1 MAEPTDRE
9 RKAQAE
15 KEAKAEKKEKSDL
28 AQKLS
33 VYTGIPAMM
42 VGGLL
47 VGWFIGRY
55 LDNRFHGNNII
66 LGISMLVGFAAG
78 AYQVIEMLKKF
89 Q

>member
-1 MAEPTDRE
+1 MADLHDLQK
-9 RKAQAE
+9 KAQAE
-15 KEAKAEKKEKSDL
+15 KEEKAAKKEKSDL

-33 VYTGIPAMM
+33 VYTGIPALM

-47 VGWFIGRY
+47 VGFVIGKY

-66 LGISMLVGFAAG
+66 LGVSMLVGFAAG
-78 AYQVIEMLKKF
+78 VYQVIEMLKKF

>member
-1 MAEPTDRE
+1 MADPNGGSKETQE
-9 RKAQAE
+9 A
-15 KEAKAEKKEKSDL
+15 KEAKAAKKEKTEL

-33 VYTGIPAMM
+33 VYTGIPALM

-47 VGWFIGRY
+47 VGYFAGKY

-66 LGISMLVGFAAG
+66 LAISMLIGFAAG
-78 AYQVIEMLKKF
+78 VYQVIEMIKKF